1 MGTRTASAKTKTA
14 KSPKSTATET
24 QPNSPAPDILAE
36 LATPCVPSCTQEGPS
51 PLKQF
56 ERFAQGDRNVTLA
69 DVRRLAGFLL
79 AALEDPICPQPG
91 VGFEKLAR
99 KTSIDT
105 LRQITSASDSS
116 LAYFHLTGKFSDPS
130 TRASAKSPILS
141 AALTDGIPDP
151 SQTLLRYFQK
161 KILDAGVLSSLAN
174 EVGDLANIVDG
185 AHVANN
191 HITEK
196 RAENEHLLDPVK
208 TALPKLDEKLKT
220 LLPLIPDYQSLP
232 DRLNSRL
239 PHALD
244 RLNTYHL
251 PEVRKSLQ
259 TLAQE
264 LNEAQSIIKSRL
276 LEPSSSKK

>member
-1 MGTRTASAKTKTA
+1 
-14 KSPKSTATET
+14 
-24 QPNSPAPDILAE
+24 
-36 LATPCVPSCTQEGPS
+36 
-51 PLKQF
+51 
-56 ERFAQGDRNVTLA
+56 VTLA

-79 AALEDPICPQPG
+79 AALEDPICPQPSD
-91 VGFEKLAR
+91 GFEKLAR

-105 LRQITSASDSS
+105 LRQITNASDSS
-116 LAYFHLTGKFSDPS
+116 LAYFHLTGKFSEPS
-130 TRASAKSPILS
+130 TGASAEPPILS
-141 AALTDGIPDP
+141 AELTDGIPDP

-174 EVGDLANIVDG
+174 EVEDLANIVDG
-185 AHVANN
+185 AHLKSNQMA
-191 HITEK
+191 EK
-196 RAENEHLLDPVK
+196 RAQNEHLLAPVK

-220 LLPLIPDYQSLP
+220 LLPLIPDFQSLP

-239 PHALD
+239 RHALD

-264 LNEAQSIIKSRL
+264 LNEAQEVMKRTLS
-276 LEPSSSKK
+276 EASSSKK